1 MAKPINERE
10 LVLGILMEVTEK
22 GQYSHIVLREV
33 LGKYQYLDKKER
45 AFITRVTEGT
55 LEHMIELDY
64 ILDRFSK
71 VKVKKMKPV
80 IRNILRSAVYQLKY
94 MDTVPDSAVCNEAVK
109 LAVKKGF
116 GGLRGFV
123 NGVLRSTAAG
133 LDGVAYPEDPTERL
147 SVQYSMPRWILEL
160 WLKSYDRQTVEMM
173 LQEFQKEKP
182 LMIRSRI
189 GGEPDLQKTGSRIGG
204 ESDPQK
210 TGSRERAGLGCVPA
224 EAKSLC
230 RELESEGIHVTPHP
244 YLPYAFYISGQ
255 DYLGGLQSFQEGR
268 FSVQD
273 VSSML
278 VCEAAAPN
286 PGDTVIDVCAAPG
299 GKAVHMAEML
309 RGTGSVEA
317 RDLTAYKVGL
327 IQENIDRSGLTN
339 IRAVQMDARA
349 ADAGSV
355 GKADIVIA
363 DLPCSGLGVLGKKTD
378 LKYKTTEE
386 SISSLVELQREI
398 LSVVKTYVRPGGIL
412 MYSTCTVNPAENMDN
427 VHWFLEQNPEF
438 SMKDIRE
445 NLCEELRGDV
455 QEQGCLQLLPGI
467 HKCDG
472 FFLACMQ
479 KDR

>member
-1 MAKPINERE
+1 M
-10 LVLGILMEVTEK
+10 
-22 GQYSHIVLREV
+22 
-33 LGKYQYLDKKER
+33 
-45 AFITRVTEGT
+45 
-55 LEHMIELDY
+55 
-64 ILDRFSK
+64 
-71 VKVKKMKPV
+71 
-80 IRNILRSAVYQLKY
+80 
-94 MDTVPDSAVCNEAVK
+94 
-109 LAVKKGF
+109 
-116 GGLRGFV
+116 
-123 NGVLRSTAAG
+123 
-133 LDGVAYPEDPTERL
+133 
-147 SVQYSMPRWILEL
+147 QYSMPRWILEL
-160 WLKSYDRQTVEMM
+160 WLKSYDRQTVETM
-173 LQEFQKEKP
+173 LREFQKEKP
-182 LMIRSRI
+182 LMIRGRI
-189 GGEPDLQKTGSRIGG
+189 GQEPDLQKTGIR
-204 ESDPQK
+204 EK
-210 TGSRERAGLGCVPA
+210 AGSGCVPA
-224 EAKSLC
+224 EAESLC

-244 YLPYAFYISGQ
+244 YLSYAFYISGQ
-255 DYLGGLQSFQEGR
+255 DYLGRLKSFQEGR

-273 VSSML
+273 ASSML
-278 VCEAAAPN
+278 VCEAAAPRT
-286 PGDTVIDVCAAPG
+286 GDTVIDVCAAPG

-349 ADAGSV
+349 ADADSV

>member
-1 MAKPINERE
+1 MAKPVNERE

-94 MDTVPDSAVCNEAVK
+94 MDTVPDSAACNEAVK

-116 GGLRGFV
+116 SGLRGFV

-133 LDGVAYPEDPTERL
+133 LDRVEYPRDPVKRL
-147 SVQYSMPRWILEL
+147 SVQYSMPHWILEL
-160 WLKSYDRQTVEMM
+160 WLKSYDRQTVERM
-173 LQEFQKEKP
+173 LQDFQKEKP
-182 LMIRSRI
+182 LTIRSRI
-189 GGEPDLQKTGSRIGG
+189 LQEPDTDLQKIRSSKKPEPERI
-204 ESDPQK
+204 
-210 TGSRERAGLGCVPA
+210 PA
-224 EAKSLC
+224 EAESLC
-230 RELESEGIHVTPHP
+230 RELKSEGICVTPHP

-255 DYLGGLQSFQEGR
+255 DYLGGIKSFQEGR
-268 FSVQD
+268 FTVQD

-278 VCEAAAPN
+278 VCEAAAPI
-286 PGDTVIDVCAAPG
+286 PGSTVIDVCGAPG
-299 GKAVHMAEML
+299 GKAVHMAEL
-309 RGTGSVEA
+309 LGGTGMVEA

-327 IQENIDRSGLTN
+327 IQENIDRFGLAN
-339 IRAVQMDARA
+339 IRAVQMDARETDTA
-349 ADAGSV
+349 SV

-378 LKYKTTEE
+378 LKYKTSAE
-386 SISSLVELQREI
+386 SISSLVMLQREI
-398 LSVVKTYVRPGGIL
+398 LSAVKDYVKPGGTL
-412 MYSTCTVNPAENMDN
+412 MYSTCTVNPEENLDN

-438 SMKDIRE
+438 FLRDIRE

-455 QEQGCLQLLPGI
+455 QEKGCLQLLPGI
-467 HKCDG
+467 HKSDG

-479 KDR
+479 KNW